1 MADADT
7 YGEVFLVLRSRVEA
21 GVTLV
26 SGRTQ
31 KGQVKS
37 LVLLLLLLLP
47 LLLLRRAKK
56 VRTRIEWVGLE
67 VARMLVFLKARSLR
81 SLTCRCCCW

>member
-37 LVLLLLLLLP
+37 LVLLLLLP

>member
-37 LVLLLLLLLP
+37 LVLLLLLP

-81 SLTCRCCCW
+81 SLTYRCCCW